1 MINLNYNKLTEQEK
15 KLIDKFYQV
24 MNFGTDSKNVIIE
37 KIENNKIYYNFMGY
51 NYIFE
56 NETEK
61 SITADKTAGAEKV
74 EILEKIESYITE
86 LNEHSK
92 KENGAYNSTFSYTQG
107 KKDFKIWQTLCNN
120 QKCIFAFIDQQGNIY
135 KPNGLN
141 SKATGVRGNLNAFKP
156 LTASE
161 LYKR

>member
-1 MINLNYNKLTEQEK
+1 MELLTQ
-15 KLIDKFYQV
+15 
-24 MNFGTDSKNVIIE
+24 
-37 KIENNKIYYNFMGY
+37 IEN
-51 NYIFE
+51 
-56 NETEK
+56 
-61 SITADKTAGAEKV
+61 
-74 EILEKIESYITE
+74 YITE

-92 KENGAYNSTFSYTQG
+92 KENGEFFSTFSYTQG

-161 LYKR
+161 FYKR